1 MNQLSIDIDVPRTHG
16 TVCIRADLPLQGVTA
31 VMGPS
36 GAGKTTLL
44 RAIAGLERRGRIR
57 IRMGEEFWQN
67 EDVFV
72 PPHMRPVSMV
82 FQSTQLFAHLNV
94 LGNLRFALD
103 HGVKRDGVVAA
114 LDDAIALLGL
124 EPLLTQRTESL
135 SGGQRQRVAI
145 ARALLTPARILL
157 MDEPLASLDV
167 PARREILPYLRTLCE
182 ELALPIVYVSHD
194 LDEIMAIAPRMLVI
208 ESGRLVA
215 TGPVEEL
222 STRLDL
228 AMSHERQA
236 TAVMRGRVIRMDE
249 TYGLA
254 EVRVE
259 GAESATLHLVT
270 TASRVGADINL
281 RIAARDVSIARTRPE
296 ATSVLNCLPGVIE
309 QIDLDEPW
317 FAMIRVR
324 VGHQHLLARITRKSL
339 DDLALEVGE
348 SVFALIKSAA
358 FWN

>member
-1 MNQLSIDIDVPRTHG
+1 MNQLTIDIDVPRTLYD
-16 TVCIRADLPLQGVTA
+16 VCVRTEIPLEGVTA

-44 RAIAGLERRGRIR
+44 RCIAGLERRGRIDV
-57 IRMGEEFWQN
+57 RMGSETWQG
-67 EDVFV
+67 EGTFV
-72 PPHMRPVSMV
+72 PPHVRPVSMV
-82 FQSTQLFAHLNV
+82 FQSTQLFEHLDV
-94 LGNLRFALD
+94 AGNLRFAVERGKGRRGAAIELD
-103 HGVKRDGVVAA
+103 RAVE
-114 LDDAIALLGL
+114 LLGL
-124 EPLLTQRTESL
+124 ASLLGQRPDAL

-145 ARALLTPARILL
+145 ARSLLAPARILL

-194 LDEIMAIAPRMLVI
+194 LDEIMAIAARMLVI
-208 ESGRLVA
+208 EQGRLLA
-215 TGPVEEL
+215 SGPVEEL

-236 TAVMRGRVIRMDE
+236 TSVMRGRVRHIDE
-249 TYGLA
+249 QYGLA
-254 EVRVE
+254 VASLE
-259 GAESATLHLVT
+259 GAENALLHLT
-270 TASRVGADINL
+270 TTSSHVGASINV

-296 ATSVLNCLPGVIE
+296 ATSILNCLAGTIE

-317 FAMIRVR
+317 FAMIRIR

-339 DDLALEVGE
+339 DDLELRAGDC
-348 SVFALIKSAA
+348 VFALVKSAA